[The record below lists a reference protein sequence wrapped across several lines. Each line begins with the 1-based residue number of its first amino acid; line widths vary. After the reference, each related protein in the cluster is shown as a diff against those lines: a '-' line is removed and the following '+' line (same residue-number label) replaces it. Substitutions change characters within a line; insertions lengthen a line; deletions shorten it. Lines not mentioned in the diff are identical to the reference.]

1 MGGVVGLVG
10 DDDGGDDD
18 GGDDDDDDHQSVY
31 LWMAWAAA
39 ALCSCI
45 VVLC

>member
-1 MGGVVGLVG
+1 MGGVVGLV
-10 DDDGGDDD
+10 GGDDD

-39 ALCSCI
+39 ALCSCS
-45 VVLC
+45 VVLRTGG